1 MNWVTILKE
10 VSPFLAIVVS
20 LVALIAGPYFQ
31 TRAARKQALSVMRE
45 KWIYMFRDALV
56 DLTTKLDV
64 LHESTDDN
72 GLIGTSEYTR
82 YLTEL
87 STLQNRIHFMV
98 NSEEKI
104 YKELLANINSA
115 VCMVLQGIKD
125 YQEFHKA
132 NDLIK
137 LTGQKAVRMEWKK
150 V

>member
-1 MNWVTILKE
+1 MNWVTTLKE
-10 VSPFLAIVVS
+10 VSPFLAIIVS
-20 LVALIAGPYFQ
+20 LVALIVGPYFQ
-31 TRAARKQALSVMRE
+31 TKVARKHALSVMRE

-64 LHESTDDN
+64 LHEST
-72 GLIGTSEYTR
+72 GESGFIGNSEYTR

-104 YKELLANINSA
+104 YKELLNNINSA
-115 VCMVLQGIKD
+115 VCMVLQGIDD
-125 YQEFHKA
+125 YQKFHEA

-137 LTGQKAVRMEWKK
+137 STGQKAVRMEWKK